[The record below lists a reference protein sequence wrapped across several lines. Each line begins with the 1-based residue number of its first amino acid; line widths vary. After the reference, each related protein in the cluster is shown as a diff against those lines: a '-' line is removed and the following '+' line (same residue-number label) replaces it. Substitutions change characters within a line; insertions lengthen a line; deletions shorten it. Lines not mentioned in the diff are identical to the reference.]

1 MIAAYWADADLRAGN
16 GSVFYRESAAN
27 FELDHASSLIQARYG
42 GTYRPSSVIV
52 VTWNETGYYNM
63 HTDKLN
69 AVQMVLATG
78 GTPLQTYLILFYRK
92 LQWTTGDLSGGSEG
106 LGGTK
111 AQVGYASG
119 NNQNQNLPGTGT
131 NAVLDLP
138 YQSNIGRRGVF
149 VLRVDQ
155 GNQCNTP
162 AAQALP
168 PFGKETV
175 VY

>member
-1 MIAAYWADADLRAGN
+1 
-16 GSVFYRESAAN
+16 
-27 FELDHASSLIQARYG
+27 
-42 GTYRPSSVIV
+42 
-52 VTWNETGYYNM
+52 M
-63 HTDKLN
+63 HTAKHLLLPVQITTPNCLHFLAPYTLQHFTKRLPQTNYSLPFSPFHTQLN

>member
-1 MIAAYWADADLRAGN
+1 MLPGN
-16 GSVFYRESAAN
+16 Y
-27 FELDHASSLIQARYG
+27 HSL
-42 GTYRPSSVIV
+42 PFSPF
-52 VTWNETGYYNM
+52 
-63 HTDKLN
+63 HTQLN

-155 GNQCNTP
+155 GNQCTTNTP

-175 VY
+175 IY